1 MSRLGHALPPSDMD
15 TQQPTATEDS
25 STKQGGA
32 KGDDAVDA
40 ELAKA
45 IMSRAFHPSLIGPE
59 SWEGYVF
66 SDQEIRIKES
76 TDLYGAMLWPSA
88 MVPCHFLET
97 NQDKYNLADKNVI
110 ELGAGTGL
118 VTVVSSLLGAKV
130 TSTDLP
136 DVLGNLQYNVT
147 RNTKGRCKY
156 IPLVTEL
163 IWGQDVAERFPC
175 ATHRF
180 DYILAADV
188 VYGHPYLDELMDTFD
203 YLCQDDTQIL
213 WAMRFRLDPENSFV
227 DCFRQRFHLEELYD
241 LPSLSIKLYRA
252 WRRDKWTKDQRE
264 AAA

>member
-1 MSRLGHALPPSDMD
+1 MESSQTKANED
-15 TQQPTATEDS
+15 TKE
-25 STKQGGA
+25 GA
-32 KGDDAVDA
+32 AADA

-45 IMSRAFHPSLIGPE
+45 IMTRCFRPSVIGVE
-59 SWEGYVF
+59 AWEGYMF
-66 SDQEIRIKES
+66 SDQQIKIKES
-76 TDLYGAMLWPSA
+76 TDIYGAVLWPSA
-88 MVPCHFLET
+88 PVLCHFLET
-97 NQDKYNLADKNVI
+97 NRDKYNLTDKNVI

-118 VTVVSSLLGAKV
+118 VTIVASLLGAKV

-136 DVLGNLQYNVT
+136 DVLGNLQYNVM
-147 RNTKGRCKY
+147 RNTKDRCKY

-163 IWGQDVAERFPC
+163 IWGQEVEQRFPR

-188 VYGHPYLDELMDTFD
+188 VYAHPYLNELMETFD
-203 YLCQDDTQIL
+203 HLCQENTQIL

-227 DCFRQRFHLEELYD
+227 DRFQQRFHLEELYN

-252 WRRDKWTKDQRE
+252 WRRDTKAQQDQRE